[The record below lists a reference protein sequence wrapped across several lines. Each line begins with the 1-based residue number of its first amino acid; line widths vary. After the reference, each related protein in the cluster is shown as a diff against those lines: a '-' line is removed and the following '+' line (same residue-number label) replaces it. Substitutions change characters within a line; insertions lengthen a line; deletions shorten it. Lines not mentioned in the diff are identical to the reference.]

1 MQWSK
6 LRADLLEFI
15 TPKLRGRIDYHLT
28 TYRKLSEQA
37 HEVWITIDRERVFS
51 ASYFRHARAENV
63 VWWRRKV
70 SLSAGGKEG
79 KTAEDILTS
88 REIHD
93 AGDVVSSF
101 RTYLDLDPQIALTST
116 DPILRALAMVDR
128 RIGTRTLRSVRVE
141 SKEHSLVKRF
151 RDLRV
156 ETMKAETRK
165 PA

>member
-6 LRADLLEFI
+6 LRVDLLAFVA
-15 TPKLRGRIDYHLT
+15 PKLRGRIDYHLT

-37 HEVWITIDRERVFS
+37 HEVWITVDQQRVFC
-51 ASYFRHARAENV
+51 ASYSRHNIAEHV
-63 VWWRRKV
+63 LEWKRGIRPWDE
-70 SLSAGGKEG
+70 GKEG
-79 KTAEDILTS
+79 KAAEDILTS

-128 RIGTRTLRSVRVE
+128 RIGARTLRE
-141 SKEHSLVKRF
+141 IQLADKEHSLVRRF